1 MTKGGQPNNKIGI
14 FLVGLAANDIFQKV
28 FVADIDGIMWSDIQP
43 AWEEKVVL
51 SVLNFK
57 NSKTLKNKIS

>member
-1 MTKGGQPNNKIGI
+1 MSRWACLQLSNDDKGTKGGQPNNKIGI

-43 AWEEKVVL
+43 AWEEKV
-51 SVLNFK
+51 F
-57 NSKTLKNKIS
+57 